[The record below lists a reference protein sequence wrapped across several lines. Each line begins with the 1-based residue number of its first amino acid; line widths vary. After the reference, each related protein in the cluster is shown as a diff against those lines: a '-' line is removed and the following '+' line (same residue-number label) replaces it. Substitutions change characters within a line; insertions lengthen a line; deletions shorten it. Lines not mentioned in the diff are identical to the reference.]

1 MCYTG
6 SMGRKALDIIGKQF
20 GRAVV
25 LSRDGFGPH
34 GEAAWLCRC
43 DCGTEFRTLGSRLRT
58 GRTTSCGC
66 WKNEL
71 RQTMGQR
78 TTLHGLSRTPEY
90 AMWVDARKRARAHAI
105 PFAIAVSDIRISDV
119 CPILGIPLVSGAGIK
134 SPNTPTLD
142 RVNNENGYVPGNIA
156 VISWRANK
164 LKSDATAAELR
175 ALAEWSNRSCGS

>member
-1 MCYTG
+1 
-6 SMGRKALDIIGKQF
+6 
-20 GRAVV
+20 
-25 LSRDGFGPH
+25 
-34 GEAAWLCRC
+34 
-43 DCGTEFRTLGSRLRT
+43 
-58 GRTTSCGC
+58 
-66 WKNEL
+66 
-71 RQTMGQR
+71 
-78 TTLHGLSRTPEY
+78 
-90 AMWVDARKRARAHAI
+90 MWVDARKRARAHAI

-175 ALAEWSNRSCGS
+175 ALAEWSTRSSGS